1 VRTFKL
7 AATLVAVAT
16 AVALTLTGCAPAGN
30 NNLVSVNGNEPQNPL
45 VPGNTNE
52 VGGGLI
58 LDSIFAGLVYYDAKG
73 ATVNEMADSIT
84 SSDNINWDIKIKSG
98 WKFTN
103 GEDVTAKSYVDAWQY
118 AAKFSNAQLNSY
130 YFDIIEGFS
139 YEKDTELT
147 GLKVVSDTEFT
158 VKLAGPQSD
167 FPLRLGY
174 SGFYPL
180 PESFYADP
188 KAFGENPV
196 GNGPYMLK
204 ENGAWKHN
212 VDIQLVKNPGYNGG
226 RKPRNGG
233 LDIVFYATM
242 EAAYAD
248 LQADHLDVMQGIPDS
263 AMATFQ
269 KDLPDRSVLQ
279 GAAVFQSFTIPERIK
294 HFGADD
300 EGYLRRAAISMAIDR
315 PEMIKAIFNGTRQPA
330 KDFTSPVI
338 AGWSGDLKGSDVL
351 TFNAA
356 KAKELWAKAD
366 AISPWSGSFEIAY
379 NADGGHQGW
388 VDAVAN
394 QIKNNLGI
402 DAKGAPYPT
411 FAELR
416 TAVTD
421 KSIMTAFR
429 TGWQADYPAL
439 ANFLIPLYQ
448 TGAGANDGQ
457 YSNADVDALFVKGN
471 QAKSVDEGNKFYQQA
486 QEILLQQLPAIPLWY
501 GITDGGWSTKVSNVQ
516 YGWNGVPLL
525 FQVLKK

>member
-1 VRTFKL
+1 
-7 AATLVAVAT
+7 
-16 AVALTLTGCAPAGN
+16 
-30 NNLVSVNGNEPQNPL
+30 
-45 VPGNTNE
+45 
-52 VGGGLI
+52 
-58 LDSIFAGLVYYDAKG
+58 
-73 ATVNEMADSIT
+73 
-84 SSDNINWDIKIKSG
+84 
-98 WKFTN
+98 
-103 GEDVTAKSYVDAWQY
+103 
-118 AAKFSNAQLNSY
+118 
-130 YFDIIEGFS
+130 
-139 YEKDTELT
+139 
-147 GLKVVSDTEFT
+147 
-158 VKLAGPQSD
+158 
-167 FPLRLGY
+167 
-174 SGFYPL
+174 
-180 PESFYADP
+180 
-188 KAFGENPV
+188 
-196 GNGPYMLK
+196 
-204 ENGAWKHN
+204 
-212 VDIQLVKNPGYNGG
+212 
-226 RKPRNGG
+226 
-233 LDIVFYATM
+233 
-242 EAAYAD
+242 
-248 LQADHLDVMQGIPDS
+248 
-263 AMATFQ
+263 MATFQ

-351 TFNAA
+351 TFNAT

-421 KSIMTAFR
+421 KTIMTAFR

-471 QAKSVDEGNKFYQQA
+471 QAKSVDEGNKYYQQA

-501 GITDGGWSTKVSNVQ
+501 GITDGGWSTLVSNVQ